1 MIIQDVDSYS
11 GYMLLYGASE
21 NVGGYQ
27 IQGTVQKLF
36 NGTVIYDMKYTFND
50 IMDHEF
56 KYISDQVNY
65 GGLKALQFL
74 NSSITMKD
82 YNFSVSWKDRTIL
95 YSDMF
100 FVYQDQLLFVNF
112 DHQSKNPIVRLLSMD
127 LLYRAFSSKEV
138 EPSFSYTPVYFFLLC
153 QPSQIRW

>member
-1 MIIQDVDSYS
+1 MVFIGKGNGVMIIQDVDSYS
-11 GYMLLYGASE
+11 GYMLLYGANE

-65 GGLKALQFL
+65 GGL
-74 NSSITMKD
+74 NSFT
-82 YNFSVSWKDRTIL
+82 VS
-95 YSDMF
+95 
-100 FVYQDQLLFVNF
+100 
-112 DHQSKNPIVRLLSMD
+112 
-127 LLYRAFSSKEV
+127 
-138 EPSFSYTPVYFFLLC
+138 
-153 QPSQIRW
+153 